1 MLRQENQETVDQTV
15 NYVVMKLQGK
25 NGVQEKV
32 LVLHQMYLKVE
43 YAVIKVNFGVLLQ
56 KNVK

>member
-1 MLRQENQETVDQTV
+1 MK
-15 NYVVMKLQGK
+15 YVVMKLQGK
-25 NGVQEKV
+25 NGVKEKV

-43 YAVIKVNFGVLLQ
+43 YAVIKVNFGVLFQ